1 MGYEIAWHEDV
12 YKDLE
17 RLDKPLRKKIIERI
31 KEYLAKDPLGLGKPL
46 TEPFAG
52 LHRYRYG
59 DYRVIYAIDM
69 IGKVVKVLK
78 VRHRKEVYK

>member
-1 MGYEIAWHEDV
+1 MGYKIAWHEDV

-17 RLDKPLRKKIIERI
+17 RLDKPLRKKIVERI
-31 KEYLAKDPLGLGKPL
+31 KEYLVKDPATLGKPL
-46 TEPFAG
+46 TGPFAG

-59 DYRVIYAIDM
+59 DYRVIYGIDM
-69 IGKVVKVLK
+69 TEKVVKVLK

>member
-1 MGYEIAWHEDV
+1 MVYRIAWHEDV

-17 RLDKPLRKKIIERI
+17 RLDKPLRKKIVERI
-31 KEYLAKDPLGLGKPL
+31 KEYLAKDPVNLGKPM
-46 TEPFAG
+46 TGQFAG

-59 DYRVIYAIDM
+59 DYRVIYAIELSE
-69 IGKVVKVLK
+69 KVIRILK